1 MITELTFAA
10 LKYGF
15 LILLWVFVWLVVRS
29 LHRDIETYSP
39 RKSRA
44 HRRKDRVARKAAQ
57 SPTRSARPMPSAAA
71 PVYVA
76 DAAARQGRHA
86 AASAASMA
94 SAAPAAAAA
103 AIDAAGGSAGLAGLA
118 QSVPAAEQAQVA
130 AASAAASAAGFA
142 PTLLVI
148 IDGPLA
154 GSSIPL
160 NGSAVTLGRAASNT
174 VVLDDEFVSSHHA
187 RVYPDPETGV
197 WAVEDLHST
206 NGTVVNQQR
215 ISAPTILGPRVPVRI
230 GATTF
235 ELR

>member
-1 MITELTFAA
+1 MLTELTFAI

-15 LILLWVFVWLVVRS
+15 LVLLWIFVACTVRS
-29 LHRDIETYSP
+29 LYRDVETLSP

-44 HRRKDRVARKAAQ
+44 HRRKERRARKAVEA
-57 SPTRSARPMPSAAA
+57 PA
-71 PVYVA
+71 PV
-76 DAAARQGRHA
+76 
-86 AASAASMA
+86 
-94 SAAPAAAAA
+94 AAPAPVV
-103 AIDAAGGSAGLAGLA
+103 SAT
-118 QSVPAAEQAQVA
+118 S
-130 AASAAASAAGFA
+130 SAK

-154 GSSIPL
+154 GSSVPL
-160 NGSAVTLGRAASNT
+160 SGSSVPLSGNTITLGRSASNT

-187 RVYPDPETGV
+187 RVYTDPATGK
-197 WAVEDLHST
+197 WAIEDLGST

-215 ISAPTILGPRVPVRI
+215 LNAPMILGSRVPVRI

>member
-1 MITELTFAA
+1 MLTELTFAI

-15 LILLWVFVWLVVRS
+15 LVLLWIFVACTVRS
-29 LHRDIETYSP
+29 LYRDVETLSP

-44 HRRKDRVARKAAQ
+44 HRPARKAVEA
-57 SPTRSARPMPSAAA
+57 PA
-71 PVYVA
+71 PV
-76 DAAARQGRHA
+76 
-86 AASAASMA
+86 
-94 SAAPAAAAA
+94 AAPAPVV
-103 AIDAAGGSAGLAGLA
+103 SAT
-118 QSVPAAEQAQVA
+118 S
-130 AASAAASAAGFA
+130 SAK

-154 GSSIPL
+154 GSSVPL
-160 NGSAVTLGRAASNT
+160 SGNTITLGRSASNT

-187 RVYPDPETGV
+187 RVYTDPATGK
-197 WAVEDLHST
+197 WAIEDLGST

-215 ISAPTILGPRVPVRI
+215 LNAPMILGSRVPVRI